1 MDIKDSDTFYFYL
14 FVFFL
19 DGKLMRILKLSIY
32 ELISRENNIKMLKNV
47 TNIREIRSY
56 ISEYDY

>member
-1 MDIKDSDTFYFYL
+1 MDIKDSDTFCFYL

-32 ELISRENNIKMLKNV
+32 ELISRENNIKC
-47 TNIREIRSY
+47 
-56 ISEYDY
+56 